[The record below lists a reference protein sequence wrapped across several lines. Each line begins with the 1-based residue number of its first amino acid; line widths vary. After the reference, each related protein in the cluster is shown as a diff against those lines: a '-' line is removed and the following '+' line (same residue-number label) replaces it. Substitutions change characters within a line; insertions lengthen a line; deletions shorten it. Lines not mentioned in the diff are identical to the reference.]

1 MKKICGLHLF
11 LIIFIILSF
20 IALMLFFSKS
30 SHAANFQ
37 RSRPSASKSSSV
49 SRKELVKQRRER
61 IMRNG
66 DINNFYPQPFS
77 IRWVIINDRSYIVLQ
92 PRR

>member
-11 LIIFIILSF
+11 LIIFIVLSF
-20 IALMLFFSKS
+20 IVLMLFFSKS
-30 SHAANFQ
+30 SHGADFQ
-37 RSRPSASKSSSV
+37 RSRPSVSRSSSV

-66 DINNFYPQPFS
+66 NINNFYPKPFS
-77 IRWVIINDRSYIVLQ
+77 VRWVIINNRSYLMIE
-92 PRR
+92 RTR